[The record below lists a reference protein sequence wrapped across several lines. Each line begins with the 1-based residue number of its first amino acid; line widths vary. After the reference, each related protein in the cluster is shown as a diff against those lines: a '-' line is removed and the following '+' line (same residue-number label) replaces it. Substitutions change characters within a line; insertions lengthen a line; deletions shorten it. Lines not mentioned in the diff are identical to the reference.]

1 MVPVWLILIPLL
13 TGLVSFILKD
23 AKTVK
28 AWALLSSLITLALIV
43 AGNWFFKADSLQ
55 FSATWGIRI
64 NSGRQ
69 NTFRSV
75 RFLLHAYKPKSIN
88 ELRNLS
94 L

>member
-43 AGNWFFKADSLQ
+43 AGNWFLKLIACS
-55 FSATWGIRI
+55 
-64 NSGRQ
+64 
-69 NTFRSV
+69 SV
-75 RFLLHAYKPKSIN
+75 QHG
-88 ELRNLS
+88 
-94 L
+94 